1 MNQSSPSDTDSRRS
15 LRALVASLAGEANT
29 DSLTDRLTRFASLI
43 REWNERGNLVS
54 RGDAARLLTR
64 HIPESLEIA
73 ARVREFSPASILDL
87 GSGAG
92 LPGIPIALM
101 HPGAI
106 VVLLESRRMK
116 SLFLLRAIQELGLE
130 NCFAWCA
137 RAERIG
143 ARVESSESEFL
154 APEAATES
162 WSRLSV
168 DPPEEIPPFELV
180 TARAVAPLPELAALA
195 APLTQVGGHLLAT
208 KGSRVMDEL
217 AAWEREP
224 GPWILE
230 SGPTPFGPASE
241 GPRGGAEAADQL
253 IRPQIVVLRRI

>member
-1 MNQSSPSDTDSRRS
+1 VTQPSSNGIDFRRT
-15 LRALVASLAGEANT
+15 LRALIASLADKAGAEAMT
-29 DSLTDRLTRFASLI
+29 ERLSRFASLI

-54 RGDAARLLTR
+54 RGDAERLLTR

-73 ARVREFSPASILDL
+73 ARVRELSPASVLDL

-101 HPGAI
+101 HPTAV

-116 SLFLLRAIQELGLE
+116 SLFLLRAIQELELE

-137 RAERIG
+137 RAESIG
-143 ARVESSESEFL
+143 AQIDSADSSPDPLPS
-154 APEAATES
+154 AAET

-168 DPPEEIPPFELV
+168 DPPQAIPTFELV
-180 TARAVAPLPELAALA
+180 TARAVAPLPELVALA
-195 APLTQVGGHLLAT
+195 EPLTQVGGHLLTA
-208 KGSRVMDEL
+208 KGSRVAEEM
-217 AAWEREP
+217 AAWESNP

-230 SGPTPFGPASE
+230 AGPTPLKTPGAGPE
-241 GPRGGAEAADQL
+241 GAVEEPNS
-253 IRPQIVVLRRI
+253 PQILVLRRT